1 MSKYGLDKFYT
12 KKDIVQRILNVIDL
26 SVYDV
31 IIEPQAGNGSF
42 SNEIPNCIQFDI
54 EPENDNIIKQD
65 FLSTNL
71 EFTGKV
77 LIIGNPPFG
86 RNGSKALQF
95 IKKSSMIAHTIA
107 FILPK
112 SFKKES
118 YYNKIP
124 LNFWKIEEF
133 DLDSYSFTYKG
144 EEVDIP
150 CIFQIYEKRDVNRN
164 KYIMRTTDIFK
175 FVSKDRGNVQIRRVG
190 VYQGK
195 ATLDISDKS
204 TQSHYFIFVENPEY
218 FVSKV
223 NSISWVHN
231 NTVGPRSISKSE
243 LIEAIEKIWKDSK

>member
-12 KKDIVQRILNVIDL
+12 KKNVVKNILDTLDL
-26 SVYDV
+26 SEYDV
-31 IIEPQAGNGSF
+31 IIEPQAGNGQF
-42 SNEIPNCIQFDI
+42 SDEIPNCIQYDI
-54 EPENDNIIKQD
+54 DPENNNIIKQD
-65 FLSTNL
+65 FLSINL
-71 EFTGKV
+71 DFDGKV

-95 IKKSSMIAHTIA
+95 IKKSSMIASTIA

-124 LNFWKIEEF
+124 LNFWKIKEF
-133 DLDSYSFTYKG
+133 DLDQYSFTYNG

-150 CIFQIYEKRDVNRN
+150 CVFQIYERRNIKRN
-164 KYIMRTTDIFK
+164 KYVQRTTDLFK
-175 FVSKDRGNVQIRRVG
+175 FVPKDKSNVQIRRVG

-195 ATLDISDKS
+195 ASLDILNKS
-204 TQSHYFIFVENPEY
+204 TQSHYFILVENPEQ
-218 FVSKV
+218 FISKV
-223 NSISWVHN
+223 NTIQWKHN

-243 LIEAIEKIWKDSK
+243 LIDAIEKLWKE